1 MSESEPP
8 TPGPNMPEPRDAER
22 GEPADLDSEHG
33 EPAGFDAERNEPAG
47 FDAERRRTL
56 QTLAVVLNAL
66 AAALVA
72 IPVLGYLLAPLVR
85 RRRDAWIDLGG
96 VEVFPMNQT
105 RLTTYRNPH
114 TIPWDGQSENVA
126 CYVHRSSAEKFSIFA
141 VNCTHLGCPVDWFP
155 ESGLFLCPCHGGAY
169 YSDGQRA
176 SGPPPRGLYEYDYR
190 VEKGR
195 LLVLGGHLPTLQN
208 TMKSQA

>member
-155 ESGLFLCPCHGGAY
+155 ESGGWGKFSWSPPFEESGVGSAMRQCERRVGNISAN
-169 YSDGQRA
+169 SDRDG
-176 SGPPPRGLYEYDYR
+176 D
-190 VEKGR
+190 VK
-195 LLVLGGHLPTLQN
+195 
-208 TMKSQA
+208 